1 MLNNFKGITWR
12 YYVFSFLA
20 GLSFYTAALIPFYTN
35 WGHISLTQVQFL
47 QAWLMFWAFVLEV
60 PTGVIADKFGRK
72 YSVALGCLLTFFSFL
87 IYGSF
92 PNFSAFLVAEFLAA
106 AGMALMSGASEALLY
121 DSLKDENNESKFKN
135 IFGRSFSIGQI
146 AAIISAPVGGFIAS
160 KYGLNA
166 PMLFTAFPVLI
177 ASIILVT
184 AKEPSQKY
192 SKSEKKNY
200 LDIARNGV
208 SSFIHHKVLRSLAF
222 NGILVYTGVYF
233 LVWLYQPILQNLG
246 VAIIFFGFIRALFS
260 LSGMVF
266 NHDLQLIEKLFGSNK
281 QFFNITAVLTTIS
294 LLLVAVFPN
303 IITVLMAI
311 VLLGG
316 LGQARFTALNS
327 YMNHHIVSEQRATTL
342 STISMLNRIVL
353 IALNPLI
360 GFMADQ
366 SIRGAFLF
374 LAFLPLLAI
383 IFVPIDLYKNTTETV
398 TS

>member
-184 AKEPSQKY
+184 AKEPSQK
-192 SKSEKKNY
+192 
-200 LDIARNGV
+200 
-208 SSFIHHKVLRSLAF
+208 
-222 NGILVYTGVYF
+222 
-233 LVWLYQPILQNLG
+233 
-246 VAIIFFGFIRALFS
+246 
-260 LSGMVF
+260 
-266 NHDLQLIEKLFGSNK
+266 
-281 QFFNITAVLTTIS
+281 
-294 LLLVAVFPN
+294 
-303 IITVLMAI
+303 
-311 VLLGG
+311 
-316 LGQARFTALNS
+316 
-327 YMNHHIVSEQRATTL
+327 
-342 STISMLNRIVL
+342 
-353 IALNPLI
+353 
-360 GFMADQ
+360 
-366 SIRGAFLF
+366 
-374 LAFLPLLAI
+374 
-383 IFVPIDLYKNTTETV
+383 
-398 TS
+398 